1 MNNDYLRVNSKERD
15 DEITEASF
23 TSKKSEP
30 RSVKDEEQKITLFS
44 LLKRGKVNELGWNG
58 PKTRNILT
66 MLLVSVLFSV
76 VLYFVSTV
84 NYSIAALIA
93 AICIDV
99 IALPLCL
106 IVFFYELNVMRNVGI
121 FEIGIGTLIGALYYL
136 IIMLIESP
144 LKERFTFGYASANI
158 HTGIVTIIE
167 DILLFSIAHLCARL
181 FKKDCIFGTI
191 LIVTCVF
198 GGYIVADTFTEMVNG
213 LFVGETTG
221 VLKIYISKDSAEF
234 NTMIKNFMPTL
245 IKEGVIMSALM
256 CFWTVICGAL
266 VGILLSPV
274 RKKYFS
280 NPTVYALFCIV
291 VAMHVAVSLE
301 YSYGPLTVL
310 IYCLTIFVSALLAI
324 KLLNYAVAITNFSVA
339 NEEKYD

>member
-30 RSVKDEEQKITLFS
+30 RSVKDEEQKMTLFS
-44 LLKRGKVNELGWNG
+44 LLKRGRVNELGWNG

-76 VLYFVSTV
+76 VLYFVATV
-84 NYSIAALIA
+84 SYSIAALIA

-158 HTGIVTIIE
+158 HTGIITIIE

-191 LIVTCVF
+191 LIVACVF
-198 GGYIVADTFTEMVNG
+198 GG
-213 LFVGETTG
+213 
-221 VLKIYISKDSAEF
+221 IYSR
-234 NTMIKNFMPTL
+234 
-245 IKEGVIMSALM
+245 G
-256 CFWTVICGAL
+256 
-266 VGILLSPV
+266 
-274 RKKYFS
+274 
-280 NPTVYALFCIV
+280 
-291 VAMHVAVSLE
+291 
-301 YSYGPLTVL
+301 YSY
-310 IYCLTIFVSALLAI
+310 
-324 KLLNYAVAITNFSVA
+324 
-339 NEEKYD
+339 